1 MFKKIMVPLDGSTFG
16 EFALPVA
23 YSLAEKG
30 GGSVEAVTVVTPL
43 TPAHFAEP
51 SLEVDH
57 RWFQEAMEEAE
68 SYLERVRDR
77 MGVRGGGTALATT
90 VLPGPVVH
98 SLERHAHQGGAD
110 LVVLTTHG
118 RGPLQRAWLGSVA
131 DGLVRRLELPIL
143 LVQPQEEGEPDLT
156 GSFQASHMMIP
167 LDGSDRSR
175 EVLEPGLALARLTG
189 AKVTLVHV
197 VPPHLPVGSMYI
209 PHMVLEQ
216 HEDQKRM
223 AAAKATL
230 DALAAELRAQ
240 GVDVSAEVLTGDRPA
255 PALLSHME
263 EHDVGLMAMATAG
276 RGGVSRLVLGSVA
289 DKVARGSQVPVLLVR
304 APEA

>member
-23 YSLAEKG
+23 YTLAEEG
-30 GGSVEAVTVVTPL
+30 GGAVEAVTVVIPL

-51 SLEVDH
+51 SLEVDN
-57 RWFQEAMEEAE
+57 RWYEEALKE
-68 SYLERVRDR
+68 AEAYLGRVRDR
-77 MGVRGGGTALATT
+77 MAVRSGGATLETT

-98 SLERHAHQGGAD
+98 SLERHAHQGDAD

-131 DGLVRRLELPIL
+131 DGLVRRLEVPIL

-156 GSFQASHMMIP
+156 GSFQAGHMMIP

-175 EVLEPGLALARLTG
+175 EVLEPALALARVLG
-189 AKVTLVHV
+189 ARVSLVHV
-197 VPPHLPVGSMYI
+197 VPPQLPVGSMYI
-209 PHMVLEQ
+209 PHMVIEQ
-216 HEDQKRM
+216 HEDQKRVQ
-223 AAAKATL
+223 AAKTKL
-230 DALAAELRAQ
+230 DALAAELRTQ
-240 GVDVSAEVLTGDRPA
+240 GLDVEAEVLTGDLPA
-255 PALLSHME
+255 PALLHHVD
-263 EHDVGLMAMATAG
+263 EHEVGIVAMATAG
-276 RGGVSRLVLGSVA
+276 RGGISRLVLGSVA
-289 DKVARGSQVPVLLVR
+289 DKVARGSEVPVLLVR